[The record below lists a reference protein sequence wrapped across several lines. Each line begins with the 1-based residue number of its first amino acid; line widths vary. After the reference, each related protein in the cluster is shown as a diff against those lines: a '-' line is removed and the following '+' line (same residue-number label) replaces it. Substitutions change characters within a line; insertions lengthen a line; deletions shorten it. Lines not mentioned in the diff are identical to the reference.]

1 MKRTKIIGTLG
12 PATDSESV
20 LKSLILAGMDV
31 VRFNFSH
38 GCTQEHAAR
47 MKRLKKVRRE
57 LGVYTA
63 TMLDTEGPC
72 IRTGKLEDSKEVFL
86 RAGDHFTLSEKD
98 IAGNKRGV
106 RQTFKGLYKYVEPGT
121 IILIDNGLIELAVDK
136 TDGSDICCTVQNCG
150 VLKEYKRINL
160 PQTKIDLPAITER
173 DKQDLLFGIE
183 QGFDF
188 VAASF
193 VKSADD
199 VREIREFLNAHGGA
213 NMHIV
218 AKIENSC
225 AVENID
231 EIIEASDAVMI
242 ARGDLGVE
250 VPSHKV
256 PHLQKKIIKACNRA
270 YKPAIIATQ
279 MLDSMVS
286 SPRPTRAEVTDVSNA
301 IYDGAD
307 ALMLSAE
314 TAIGK
319 YQIAAV
325 QTMARIACASEP
337 YIYWDGSIPNRHNEQ
352 TSISAVI
359 GLAATTSAESLG
371 ASCIIVPTMTGRSA
385 RLVSN
390 YRPNTPIYA
399 VTTDEACCRSLQLNW
414 GVTPLHGQVQG
425 EPDFILEQACTEVKN
440 NGFVKDGDI
449 CIVTLGDRKTSP
461 KNMPQVFANAAV
473 AGVADAGAEAAAD
486 VADGSAAGAG
496 AEAAGKSAGKDAP
509 KELLDICPTNVVQIV
524 QIGVK
529 R

>member
-31 VRFNFSH
+31 ARFNFTH
-38 GCTQEHAAR
+38 GSIAEHKAR

-57 LGVYTA
+57 LGVPLA
-63 TMLDTEGPC
+63 CMLDIKGSC
-72 IRTGKLEDSKEVFL
+72 IRTGQLENGKEVFL
-86 RAGDHFTLSEKD
+86 QAGKHFTLYEND
-98 IAGNKRGV
+98 VEGNERGV
-106 RQTFKGLYKYVEPGT
+106 RQSFKGLYQYVEPGT

-136 TDGSDICCTVQNCG
+136 VDGTNICCTVQNCG
-150 VLKEYKRINL
+150 TLKECKQINL
-160 PQTKIDLPAITER
+160 PQTKLDLPAMTEK
-173 DKQDLLFGIE
+173 DKQDILFGIE

-188 VAASF
+188 VTASF
-193 VKSADD
+193 IKNASDIQ
-199 VREIREFLNAHGGA
+199 EIRQFLDDNGGK
-213 NMHIV
+213 HIQIV
-218 AKIENSC
+218 AKIENAQ
-225 AVENID
+225 AVDNVD
-231 EIIEASDAVMI
+231 EIVAASNAVMI

-250 VPSHKV
+250 LASHKV

-307 ALMLSAE
+307 ALMLSTE

-319 YQIAAV
+319 YPIAAV
-325 QTMARIACASEP
+325 QNMACIACASEP
-337 YIYWDGSIPNRHNEQ
+337 YIYKDGSIPNRDPNREQ

-359 GLAATTSAESLG
+359 GLGATTSAESLG
-371 ASCIIVPTMTGRSA
+371 AKCIIVPTMTGRSA
-385 RLVSN
+385 RLISN
-390 YRPNTPIYA
+390 YRPNVPIYA

-414 GVTPLHGQVQG
+414 GVTALCGKVQG
-425 EPDFILEQACTEVKN
+425 EADFILEQACAKVEEE
-440 NGFVKDGDI
+440 GFVKKGDI
-449 CIVTLGDRKTSP
+449 CIVTLGNRSTSP
-461 KNMPQVFANAAV
+461 KNV
-473 AGVADAGAEAAAD
+473 AQILTTTSSSEA
-486 VADGSAAGAG
+486 S
-496 AEAAGKSAGKDAP
+496 
-509 KELLDICPTNVVQIV
+509 ICPTNVVQIV